1 MSEAYGNRLGTMSAK
16 DKKEEYDKG
25 LGSMSA
31 KAKAKSEA

>member
-1 MSEAYGNRLGTMSAK
+1 VKGLGSISAEAKS
-16 DKKEEYDKG
+16 EEYDKG